1 MNIFLQVAVKNPY
14 IVNLASQRRR
24 FHKRESADYSNIRI
38 HAVFT
43 DISSTASEFIEGDNT
58 PLSRAIDT
66 LQSTLLVHPVQGN
79 LTIPP
84 RCREYTEGS
93 NKGKCKWPSLP
104 ISEYR
109 CGEFG
114 VIPQSYIGT
123 KEVCLTS
130 SGSCVTRGPN
140 GPGLPNADYLLFVS
154 ASSTSKF
161 IKHKPS

>member
-14 IVNLASQRRR
+14 IVNLASQRGR
-24 FHKRESADYSNIRI
+24 FHKRESDYSNIRI
-38 HAVFT
+38 HPVFT
-43 DISSTASEFIEGDNT
+43 NVSSTASEFVHGDDT

-66 LQSTLLVHPVQGN
+66 LQSTLLVHSVQGN

-84 RCREYTEGS
+84 KCIEYTHGS

-104 ISEYR
+104 ISEYK

-114 VIPQSYIGT
+114 VIPLSYIGT
-123 KEVCLTS
+123 REVCLTP
-130 SGSCVTRGPN
+130 SGPCVTKGPN
-140 GPGLPNADYLLFVS
+140 GTGLPNADYLLFVS

-161 IKHKPS
+161 SEYKPA